1 MCLRRWLHDR
11 YARRAAALSTL
22 HELVTSGV
30 AYALH
35 WALAFEL
42 RRRTCSGSRCSS
54 DWLARRHEPSGRI
67 RPRGPGKRGHRGH
80 PMRSRPWV
88 RLRSPIIVAMAT
100 SRRGGLIHRS
110 TGPEPVWRLG
120 KAPCEYVLRSLR
132 VGKAGRASTQSYFIF
147 RAQAITKLII
157 WLEKECIFQS
167 FDQNKVHFNQN
178 LGSKSSAFQ
187 ASESKAVKSSAA
199 PQVPPRTWQGTQGG
213 LRRAWLRRTRDE
225 GGTTNAASES
235 SAGEVV
241 APA

>member
-42 RRRTCSGSRCSS
+42 RRRTCSGRRCSS

-80 PMRSRPWV
+80 TMRSRSWV
-88 RLRSPIIVAMAT
+88 RLRSPRAMAT
-100 SRRGGLIHRS
+100 PRGVNS
-110 TGPEPVWRLG
+110 PVDWEPEPVWRLG

-157 WLEKECIFQS
+157 CCL
-167 FDQNKVHFNQN
+167 
-178 LGSKSSAFQ
+178 
-187 ASESKAVKSSAA
+187 
-199 PQVPPRTWQGTQGG
+199 
-213 LRRAWLRRTRDE
+213 
-225 GGTTNAASES
+225 
-235 SAGEVV
+235 
-241 APA
+241 

>member
-80 PMRSRPWV
+80 TMRSRPWV

-100 SRRGGLIHRS
+100 SRRGGLILVHRLLAAPAA
-110 TGPEPVWRLG
+110 GPRHLPRVRTPPHPPGAVHRRAAGRRRAAHAARTAHRRTAGASAALRAVRRLLPVPGWRG
-120 KAPCEYVLRSLR
+120 TAGRPR
-132 VGKAGRASTQSYFIF
+132 VSAHGRRACRKAGAKRGPRRDGDTRLIESRIVLELQSARGIRSAY
-147 RAQAITKLII
+147 
-157 WLEKECIFQS
+157 
-167 FDQNKVHFNQN
+167 
-178 LGSKSSAFQ
+178 GSI
-187 ASESKAVKSSAA
+187 
-199 PQVPPRTWQGTQGG
+199 GT
-213 LRRAWLRRTRDE
+213 
-225 GGTTNAASES
+225 
-235 SAGEVV
+235 
-241 APA
+241 

>member
-42 RRRTCSGSRCSS
+42 RRRTCSGRRCSS

-80 PMRSRPWV
+80 TMRSRSWV
-88 RLRSPIIVAMAT
+88 RLRSPIIVAMVAT

-120 KAPCEYVLRSLR
+120 KAACEYVLRSLR

-157 WLEKECIFQS
+157 SYCTIDNDIKLVVIYMRFG
-167 FDQNKVHFNQN
+167 
-178 LGSKSSAFQ
+178 LKSYDS
-187 ASESKAVKSSAA
+187 
-199 PQVPPRTWQGTQGG
+199 
-213 LRRAWLRRTRDE
+213 D
-225 GGTTNAASES
+225 
-235 SAGEVV
+235 
-241 APA
+241 